1 MNTPDLPPLLP
12 CPFCRGAASFERMG
26 TRRQSCIIT
35 CGNCGARHESGDEGA
50 NSGQSWNT
58 RAYGDARAA
67 AAVLAEQ
74 KKAERLRAKLQEIG
88 DFAASCAT
96 GPGLREALAMIEQ
109 MVAAPGEQQP

>member
-1 MNTPDLPPLLP
+1 MKTYKIEYDSSAGPEDAMAGRAWDVIEMVDGRTTNII
-12 CPFCRGAASFERMG
+12 ASRCTGENAERIM
-26 TRRQSCIIT
+26 RCL
-35 CGNCGARHESGDEGA
+35 NAGD
-50 NSGQSWNT
+50 
-58 RAYGDARAA
+58 RAYAA

-109 MVAAPGEQQP
+109 MVAALGEQQP

>member
-1 MNTPDLPPLLP
+1 MTTPDMPPLPKLSLL
-12 CPFCRGAASFERMG
+12 CRFMPDDYRY
-26 TRRQSCIIT
+26 
-35 CGNCGARHESGDEGA
+35 GDVFGFTA
-50 NSGQSWNT
+50 DQM
-58 RAYGDARAA
+58 RAYAA